1 MPGRVS
7 SVEETLTASVPK
19 IFDQVQNSTANHQKN
34 IVALHKLHLD
44 AAGFTEPIHNGR
56 SIKLTGERMFEEK
69 FKGILCR
76 AAAVKKGTSQGDRI
90 VKFVGAYTKYINER
104 AAEVKKEDDD
114 DDDDETTASRFVEKV
129 LAFLL
134 IGFEAKDKVARYR
147 CVHFLAEMVA
157 HLGEISEK
165 LYTELRT
172 TLFERVHDKETF
184 VRVQAVIALSKL
196 CGSEDQSDVEDGEP
210 TALEVLLETLSCD
223 PAADV
228 RRAALLNI
236 PLSPETLDAVLT
248 RTRDTD
254 TIMRKLVY
262 SAILVQHCFVSDS
275 SAMGLVH
282 PRVLTI
288 AQRELIIR
296 NGLGD
301 REPAVRQAAALLISK
316 WVDVARG
323 DIKNEES
330 KSAKD
335 DVLALLSLFDLTES
349 TVAEDALLSVLDRR
363 RDISDHLEFKDAYW
377 ANLTPERAFFARVF
391 VDHCIVIKDAEKLD
405 ASLPVVTALAYH
417 IQAAYNAYQEDL
429 EVAEQERVIRGE
441 PTEEEEE
448 ARIDKEFVIGEMLK
462 VAVNLDYAD
471 EIGRRKMFQL
481 VRDMISQEALP
492 ESLVARCLDV
502 LRILSPNERDLIRV
516 VVEVVHELRDVSD
529 EEEILKEPA
538 DDGET
543 NFGETPMPTRMA
555 PKGPKPSEDMSPEE
569 QARMDTIDLRC
580 LSLCIGMLERVNGT
594 FEENSTLEGILG
606 ELIIPAVKRK
616 ELALREKGLICL
628 GLCCLIAR
636 RMALNSF
643 QLFLGQVQT
652 APEVLKIRVLQ
663 IVFDILMVHE
673 NDFLS
678 NVGGAS
684 ERIVEFFLHVLER
697 EESDKV
703 QALLCIG
710 LAKLVLAG
718 MICDDKVL
726 QSLVAAYLAPD
737 TIDNQEVRQCLAYF
751 FPVYCY
757 SSTVNQRRMQRLF
770 IGLFEKLAPE
780 TRNVDETQEMV
791 SPAQIAAMF
800 VDWTDPQK
808 AIEVQDQPTDETIH
822 IDLASDIARALF
834 DNKMIKEDKKV
845 LYQVLGRL
853 YLPDKVDDDKI
864 RTLKLLLHNL
874 NSRRPTRDTAA
885 KNALAKFDAAISK
898 RYAEQLE
905 SFNEED
911 YRQLEYLKD
920 LFEFLDDIIPLDDG
934 EEIDIPRTRARKRR
948 SESIATDTTDSI
960 APDESI
966 ASAASSSHPQGK
978 GRGKQTKRRRVSGSD
993 DSDDDLSDDHVTP
1006 APTRTLPKRTASVK
1020 KPQVVHVIEDDDD
1033 EEEDGEEEATP
1044 PPASQHGRRPRPA
1057 SRARGDIQPASV
1069 GNNTLDSIMDSEEDE
1084 DDEDEVANDI
1094 LASEE

>member
-44 AAGFTEPIHNGR
+44 AAGFTEPVHNGR
-56 SIKLTGERMFEEK
+56 SIKLTGERMFEER
-69 FKGILCR
+69 FKDMLCR

-114 DDDDETTASRFVEKV
+114 EDDDTTASRFVEKV
-129 LAFLL
+129 LTFLL
-134 IGFEAKDKVARYR
+134 NGFEAKDKVARYR

-157 HLGEISEK
+157 HLGEISET
-165 LYTELRT
+165 LYTELRAA
-172 TLFERVHDKETF
+172 LFERVHDKETF

-196 CGSEDQSDVEDGEP
+196 CGSEDPSDVEEGEP

-236 PLSPETLDAVLT
+236 PLSSATLDAVLG

-262 SAILVQHCFVSDS
+262 SAILIQHCFASDG

-288 AQRELIIR
+288 SQREFIIR

-301 REPAVRQAAALLISK
+301 REPAVRQAAALLLSK
-316 WVDVARG
+316 WVDVARE
-323 DIKNEES
+323 DVKSEES
-330 KSAKD
+330 KTVED
-335 DVLALLSLFDLTES
+335 NVLALLSLFDLTES

-363 RDISDHLEFKDAYW
+363 ADISDHVEFNDAYW

-391 VDHCIVIKDAEKLD
+391 VDHCIAIKNAEKLD
-405 ASLPVVTALAYH
+405 ASLPVVTALAYR

-529 EEEILKEPA
+529 EEEVLKEPA

-543 NFGETPMPTRMA
+543 NFGETPMPTRTA
-555 PKGPKPSEDMSPEE
+555 PKGPKPSEDMSSEE
-569 QARMDTIDLRC
+569 RARMDAIDLRC

-616 ELALREKGLICL
+616 ELVLREKGLICL

-643 QLFLGQVQT
+643 QLFLGQIQT
-652 APEVLKIRVLQ
+652 APEVLRIRVLQ

-673 NDFLS
+673 NDFLKKEGS
-678 NVGGAS
+678 TR
-684 ERIVEFFLHVLER
+684 ERIIEFFLQVLET

-703 QALLCIG
+703 QALMCIG
-710 LAKLVLAG
+710 LSKLVLSG
-718 MICDDKVL
+718 MISEDKVL

-737 TIDNQEVRQCLAYF
+737 TIDNQE
-751 FPVYCY
+751 
-757 SSTVNQRRMQRLF
+757 RRMQRLF
-770 IGLFEKLAPE
+770 IGLFEQLAPE
-780 TRNVDETQEMV
+780 TRNVDETQDM
-791 SPAQIAAMF
+791 
-800 VDWTDPQK
+800 K
-808 AIEVQDQPTDETIH
+808 AIDVQDQPTDETIH

-834 DNKMIKEDKKV
+834 DDKMISMSITLWGEPLTNAKIAEEDKKV

-864 RTLKLLLHNL
+864 RIAQITT
-874 NSRRPTRDTAA
+874 SQPQFSA

-934 EEIDIPRTRARKRR
+934 EEVDIPRTRARKRR
-948 SESIATDTTDSI
+948 SESIVTDTTDSI
-960 APDESI
+960 IPDESV
-966 ASAASSSHPQGK
+966 ASAASPSHPKGK

-993 DSDDDLSDDHVTP
+993 DSDDDVLSHDHVTP
-1006 APTRTLPKRTASVK
+1006 APTRTLPKRAASVK
-1020 KPQVVHVIEDDDD
+1020 KPQVVHLIEDDDD
-1033 EEEDGEEEATP
+1033 KEEEEEASS
-1044 PPASQHGRRPRPA
+1044 PPASHNERRPRLA
-1057 SRARGDIQPASV
+1057 GKARDEIQPASA
-1069 GNNTLDSIMDSEEDE
+1069 GNHTIDSIMDSEEDE
-1084 DDEDEVANDI
+1084 EEEDEVANDI
-1094 LASEE
+1094 LASDE

>member
-44 AAGFTEPIHNGR
+44 AAGFTEPVHNGR
-56 SIKLTGERMFEEK
+56 SIKLTGERIFEEK
-69 FKGILCR
+69 FKDVLCR
-76 AAAVKKGTSQGDRI
+76 AAAVKKGTSQGDRV
-90 VKFVGAYTKYINER
+90 VKFVGAYTKYINEK

-134 IGFEAKDKVARYR
+134 NGFEAKDKVARYR

-157 HLGEISEK
+157 HLGEISEQ
-165 LYTELRT
+165 LYTKLRT
-172 TLFERVHDKETF
+172 ALFERVHDKETF

-196 CGSEDQSDVEDGEP
+196 CGSEDLSDVEEGEP

-236 PLSPETLDAVLT
+236 PLSSATLDAVLA

-254 TIMRKLVY
+254 TIMRRLVY
-262 SAILVQHCFVSDS
+262 SAILVQHCFASDG
-275 SAMGLVH
+275 SAMGS
-282 PRVLTI
+282 
-288 AQRELIIR
+288 EFIIR

-301 REPAVRQAAALLISK
+301 REPAVRHAAALLLSK

-323 DIKNEES
+323 DVKNEES
-330 KSAKD
+330 KTAKD

-363 RDISDHLEFKDAYW
+363 HDISDHVEFNDAYW
-377 ANLTPERAFFARVF
+377 ANLTPEQAFFARVF
-391 VDHCIVIKDAEKLD
+391 VDHCIAIKDAEKLD
-405 ASLPVVTALAYH
+405 ASLPVVTALAYY

-516 VVEVVHELRDVSD
+516 VVEVVHELRDISDD
-529 EEEILKEPA
+529 EEALKEPV

-555 PKGPKPSEDMSPEE
+555 AKGPKPSEDMSSEE
-569 QARMDTIDLRC
+569 RAR
-580 LSLCIGMLERVNGT
+580 MLERVNGT

-606 ELIIPAVKRK
+606 DWYFG
-616 ELALREKGLICL
+616 EKGLICL

-643 QLFLGQVQT
+643 QLFLGQIQT

-673 NDFLS
+673 NDFLTKE
-678 NVGGAS
+678 G
-684 ERIVEFFLHVLER
+684 
-697 EESDKV
+697 ESDKV

-757 SSTVNQRRMQRLF
+757 SSAVNQRRMQRLF
-770 IGLFEKLAPE
+770 IGLFEQLAP
-780 TRNVDETQEMV
+780 RNPNEPLTDVE
-791 SPAQIAAMF
+791 IA
-800 VDWTDPQK
+800 
-808 AIEVQDQPTDETIH
+808 E
-822 IDLASDIARALF
+822 
-834 DNKMIKEDKKV
+834 EDKKV

-864 RTLKLLLHNL
+864 RTLKLLLYNL
-874 NSRRPTRDTAA
+874 NSRRPIRDAAA
-885 KNALAKFDAAISK
+885 KNALARFDAAISK

-934 EEIDIPRTRARKRR
+934 EEVDVPRTRARKRR

-960 APDESI
+960 APDESV
-966 ASAASSSHPQGK
+966 ASAASSSHPKGK
-978 GRGKQTKRRRVSGSD
+978 GRGKQAKRRRVSNSD
-993 DSDDDLSDDHVTP
+993 DSDDVLSYDHVTP
-1006 APTRTLPKRTASVK
+1006 APTRTLPKRAASAK
-1020 KPQVVHVIEDDDD
+1020 KSQKAQLIEDDDEK
-1033 EEEDGEEEATP
+1033 EEEEEATRP
-1044 PPASQHGRRPRPA
+1044 PVSRKGRTPMPK
-1057 SRARGDIQPASV
+1057 SKARGDIQPASA
-1069 GNNTLDSIMDSEEDE
+1069 GNTSTVDSIMDSEEDE
-1084 DDEDEVANDI
+1084 EEEDEVANDI

>member
-1 MPGRVS
+1 MPGLVS
-7 SVEETLTASVPK
+7 SVEENLTASVPK

-34 IVALHKLHLD
+34 IVALYKLHLD
-44 AAGFTEPIHNGR
+44 AASFTEPVHDGR
-56 SIKLTGERMFEEK
+56 SLKLTGERMFEEK
-69 FKGILCR
+69 FKDILCR
-76 AAAVKKGTSQGDRI
+76 AAVVKKGTSQGDRI

-104 AAEVKKEDDD
+104 AAEVKKEED

-172 TLFERVHDKETF
+172 ALFERVHDKETF

-196 CGSEDQSDVEDGEP
+196 CGSEDPSDVEEGEP

-236 PLSPETLDAVLT
+236 PLSSATLDAVLA

-262 SAILVQHCFVSDS
+262 SAILVQHCFVSDD

-301 REPAVRQAAALLISK
+301 REPAVRQAAALLLSK

-323 DIKNEES
+323 DVKNEES
-330 KSAKD
+330 KAAKD
-335 DVLALLSLFDLTES
+335 DVLALLGLFDLTES

-363 RDISDHLEFKDAYW
+363 HDISDHVEFKDAYW
-377 ANLTPERAFFARVF
+377 ANLTPERAFFVRVF
-391 VDHCIVIKDAEKLD
+391 MRRKLD

-529 EEEILKEPA
+529 EEEALKEPA

-543 NFGETPMPTRMA
+543 NSGETPMPTRMA
-555 PKGPKPSEDMSPEE
+555 PKGPKSSEDMSSEE
-569 QARMDTIDLRC
+569 RAHMDAIDLRC

-616 ELALREKGLICL
+616 ELVLREKGLICL

-643 QLFLGQVQT
+643 QLFLGQIQT

-673 NDFLS
+673 NDFL
-678 NVGGAS
+678 NKEGGAS
-684 ERIVEFFLHVLER
+684 ERIVEFFLHVLEN

-757 SSTVNQRRMQRLF
+757 SSPVNQQRMQQLF
-770 IGLFEKLAPE
+770 VGLFEKLAPE

-834 DNKMIKEDKKV
+834 DDKMIKEDKKV

-874 NSRRPTRDTAA
+874 NSRRPIRDAAA

-934 EEIDIPRTRARKRR
+934 EEVDIPRTRARKRR

-960 APDESI
+960 APDESV
-966 ASAASSSHPQGK
+966 ASATSSSHPKGK
-978 GRGKQTKRRRVSGSD
+978 SKGKQTKRRRVSDSD
-993 DSDDDLSDDHVTP
+993 DSDDVLSYDHVTP
-1006 APTRTLPKRTASVK
+1006 APTRTLPKRAACVNMS
-1020 KPQVVHVIEDDDD
+1020 
-1033 EEEDGEEEATP
+1033 
-1044 PPASQHGRRPRPA
+1044 
-1057 SRARGDIQPASV
+1057 
-1069 GNNTLDSIMDSEEDE
+1069 
-1084 DDEDEVANDI
+1084 
-1094 LASEE
+1094 

>member
-7 SVEETLTASVPK
+7 SVEEILTASIPK

-44 AAGFTEPIHNGR
+44 AASFTEPIHDGR
-56 SIKLTGERMFEEK
+56 SIKLTGERVFEEK
-69 FKGILCR
+69 FKDILCR
-76 AAAVKKGTSQGDRI
+76 SAAVKKGTSQGDRI

-114 DDDDETTASRFVEKV
+114 DDDDTTASRFVEKV

-134 IGFEAKDKVARYR
+134 MGFEAKDKVARYR

-172 TLFERVHDKETF
+172 ALFERVHDKETF

-196 CGSEDQSDVEDGEP
+196 CGSEDPSDVEDGEP
-210 TALEVLLETLSCD
+210 TALQVLLETLSCD

-236 PLSPETLDAVLT
+236 PLSEATLEAVLA

-262 SAILVQHCFVSDS
+262 SAILVQHCFVSNS
-275 SAMGLVH
+275 SEMGLVH

-288 AQRELIIR
+288 SQREIIIR

-301 REPAVRQAAALLISK
+301 REPAVRQAAALLLSK

-323 DIKNEES
+323 DVKNEEN
-330 KSAKD
+330 KTAKD

-363 RDISDHLEFKDAYW
+363 HDISDHLEFKDDYW
-377 ANLTPERAFFARVF
+377 ANLTPERAFFVRVF
-391 VDHCIVIKDAEKLD
+391 TRKKLD

-516 VVEVVHELRDVSD
+516 VVEVVHELRDVGD
-529 EEEILKEPA
+529 EEEALKEPA

-543 NFGETPMPTRMA
+543 NCGETPTLSRTA

-569 QARMDTIDLRC
+569 RIRMDAIDLRC

-643 QLFLGQVQT
+643 QLFLGQIQT

-673 NDFLS
+673 HDFLS
-678 NVGGAS
+678 KEGGAS
-684 ERIVEFFLHVLER
+684 ERIVEFFLHVLAN

-718 MICDDKVL
+718 MICDDQVL
-726 QSLVAAYLAPD
+726 KSLVAAYLAPD
-737 TIDNQEVRQCLAYF
+737 TIDNQEVRQCLSYF
-751 FPVYCY
+751 FPVFCY
-757 SSTVNQRRMQRLF
+757 SSAVNQRRMQRLF
-770 IGLFEKLAPE
+770 IQLFETLAPE
-780 TRNVDETQEMV
+780 TRKVDENQDMV
-791 SPAQIAAMF
+791 SPAQIAAML

-834 DNKMIKEDKKV
+834 DDRMIKEDKKV

-874 NSRRPTRDTAA
+874 NSRRPIRDTAA

-898 RYAEQLE
+898 RYSEQLE

-920 LFEFLDDIIPLDDG
+920 LFEFLDDIVPLDDG

-948 SESIATDTTDSI
+948 SESIVTDSTDSI
-960 APDESI
+960 IPDESV
-966 ASAASSSHPQGK
+966 ASAASSSHPKGK

-993 DSDDDLSDDHVTP
+993 DSDDDISDDHVTP
-1006 APTRTLPKRTASVK
+1006 AATRTLPKRAASVK

-1033 EEEDGEEEATP
+1033 EEEEEESTP
-1044 PPASQHGRRPRPA
+1044 PPVSHHRRGSKPA
-1057 SRARGDIQPASV
+1057 SKAKSDIQVASA

-1084 DDEDEVANDI
+1084 DEEDEVANDI
-1094 LASEE
+1094 LASE

>member
-34 IVALHKLHLD
+34 IVALYKLHLD
-44 AAGFTEPIHNGR
+44 AASFTEPVHDGR

-69 FKGILCR
+69 FKDILCR

-104 AAEVKKEDDD
+104 ATEVKKEDDDD

-172 TLFERVHDKETF
+172 ALFERVHDKETF

-196 CGSEDQSDVEDGEP
+196 CGSEDPSDVEEGEP

-236 PLSPETLDAVLT
+236 PLSSATLDAVLA

-262 SAILVQHCFVSDS
+262 SAILVQHCFVSDG

-288 AQRELIIR
+288 AQREFIIR

-301 REPAVRQAAALLISK
+301 REPAVRQAAALLLSK

-323 DIKNEES
+323 DVKNEES
-330 KSAKD
+330 KNVED

-363 RDISDHLEFKDAYW
+363 RDISDHVEFKDAYW

-391 VDHCIVIKDAEKLD
+391 VDHCIAIKDAEKLD

-462 VAVNLDYAD
+462 VSVNLDYAD

-502 LRILSPNERDLIRV
+502 LRMLSPNERDLIRV
-516 VVEVVHELRDVSD
+516 VVEVVHELRDY
-529 EEEILKEPA
+529 
-538 DDGET
+538 DGET
-543 NFGETPMPTRMA
+543 NSGETPMPTRMA
-555 PKGPKPSEDMSPEE
+555 PKEPKSSEDMSSEE
-569 QARMDTIDLRC
+569 RARMDAIDLRC

-616 ELALREKGLICL
+616 ELVLREKGLICL

-643 QLFLGQVQT
+643 QLFLGQIQT

-673 NDFLS
+673 NDFL
-678 NVGGAS
+678 NKEGGAS
-684 ERIVEFFLHVLER
+684 ERIVEFFLHVLEN

-757 SSTVNQRRMQRLF
+757 SSPVNQRKMQRLF
-770 IGLFEKLAPE
+770 VGLFEKLAPE

-834 DNKMIKEDKKV
+834 DDKMISMRTRKF
-845 LYQVLGRL
+845 YIRFLGG
-853 YLPDKVDDDKI
+853 YTLPDKVDDDKI

-874 NSRRPTRDTAA
+874 NSRRPIRDTAA

-934 EEIDIPRTRARKRR
+934 EEVDIPRTRARKRR
-948 SESIATDTTDSI
+948 SGSIATDTTDSI
-960 APDESI
+960 APDESV
-966 ASAASSSHPQGK
+966 ASATSSSHPKVK
-978 GRGKQTKRRRVSGSD
+978 GRGKQTKRRRVSDSD
-993 DSDDDLSDDHVTP
+993 DSDDVQSYDHVTP
-1006 APTRTLPKRTASVK
+1006 APTRTLPKRAASVK
-1020 KPQVVHVIEDDDD
+1020 KPQVVQLIEDDED
-1033 EEEDGEEEATP
+1033 EEEEEKEEEGEATP
-1044 PPASQHGRRPRPA
+1044 PPASQNGRRPRPA
-1057 SRARGDIQPASV
+1057 TKVWIDIQPASA
-1069 GNNTLDSIMDSEEDE
+1069 GNTTRDSIMDSEEDE
-1084 DDEDEVANDI
+1084 EEEEEVANDI
-1094 LASEE
+1094 LGSEE

>member
-7 SVEETLTASVPK
+7 SVEETLSASVPK

-44 AAGFTEPIHNGR
+44 AAGFTEPVHNGR
-56 SIKLTGERMFEEK
+56 SIKLTGERMFEER
-69 FKGILCR
+69 FKDILCR

-104 AAEVKKEDDD
+104 AAEVKKEDGED

-172 TLFERVHDKETF
+172 ALFERVHDKETF

-196 CGSEDQSDVEDGEP
+196 CGSEDPSDVEEGEP
-210 TALEVLLETLSCD
+210 TALEILLETLSCD

-236 PLSPETLDAVLT
+236 PLSSATLDAVLA

-262 SAILVQHCFVSDS
+262 SAILAQHCFVSDG

-288 AQRELIIR
+288 SQREFIIR

-301 REPAVRQAAALLISK
+301 REPAVRQAAALLLSK

-323 DIKNEES
+323 DVKNEEG
-330 KSAKD
+330 KTAKD

-363 RDISDHLEFKDAYW
+363 RDISDHVEFKDAYW
-377 ANLTPERAFFARVF
+377 ANLTPEQAFFARVF
-391 VDHCIVIKDAEKLD
+391 VDHCIAIKDAEKLD
-405 ASLPVVTALAYH
+405 ASIPVVTALAYH

-429 EVAEQERVIRGE
+429 EVAEQERVIRGD

-529 EEEILKEPA
+529 EEEALPA

-543 NFGETPMPTRMA
+543 NSGETPMTTRMA
-555 PKGPKPSEDMSPEE
+555 PKGPKPSEDMSSEE
-569 QARMDTIDLRC
+569 RARMDAIDLRC

-643 QLFLGQVQT
+643 QLFLGQIQT

-673 NDFLS
+673 NDFL
-678 NVGGAS
+678 NEGDARK
-684 ERIVEFFLHVLER
+684 RIVEFFLHVLEI

-757 SSTVNQRRMQRLF
+757 SSAVNQRRMQRLF
-770 IGLFEKLAPE
+770 IGLFETLAPE
-780 TRNVDETQEMV
+780 TRNVDEAQDMV
-791 SPAQIAAMF
+791 GPAQIAAMF

-834 DNKMIKEDKKV
+834 DDKMIKEDKKV

-874 NSRRPTRDTAA
+874 NSRRPIRDTAA

-905 SFNEED
+905 SFSEED

-934 EEIDIPRTRARKRR
+934 EEVDIPRTRARKRC
-948 SESIATDTTDSI
+948 DFC
-960 APDESI
+960 
-966 ASAASSSHPQGK
+966 
-978 GRGKQTKRRRVSGSD
+978 
-993 DSDDDLSDDHVTP
+993 
-1006 APTRTLPKRTASVK
+1006 
-1020 KPQVVHVIEDDDD
+1020 
-1033 EEEDGEEEATP
+1033 
-1044 PPASQHGRRPRPA
+1044 
-1057 SRARGDIQPASV
+1057 
-1069 GNNTLDSIMDSEEDE
+1069 
-1084 DDEDEVANDI
+1084 
-1094 LASEE
+1094 